1 MNFPMKFHLVK
12 IKVTNQYLEL
22 TKVLSTKNYK
32 NRMKKILKIWISVL
46 LLSIFSAS
54 ILDAQNIIKRP
65 NPPRLVND
73 FTGTLSNAQINNL
86 ERKLVDFSNSTSN
99 QITVVFVNSF
109 EGYDKAEYA
118 SLLGHQWK
126 VGQKKFD
133 NGIVILVKP
142 KKGRVRGEAFIATGY
157 GLEGA
162 IPDAIAKRIIENE
175 MFPEFKTGNYFAG
188 IDKAANVLMNLAKG
202 EYSSSEYKKR
212 TEQVPYAGMVP
223 IIIIALIFLLM
234 RVGRA
239 RSHSV
244 GHGVPFW
251 TALWLAGSMGG
262 HRSHSGSWNSFS
274 SGSGSFGGGSSFGG
288 FGGGGFGGGG
298 AGGSW

>member
-1 MNFPMKFHLVK
+1 MK
-12 IKVTNQYLEL
+12 IT
-22 TKVLSTKNYK
+22 T
-32 NRMKKILKIWISVL
+32 KIWVSVL
-46 LLSIFSAS
+46 ILSIFSTS
-54 ILDAQNIIKRP
+54 ILNAQNIIKRP
-65 NPPRLVND
+65 NPPRLIND
-73 FTGTLSNAQINNL
+73 LTGTLSKAQVNKL

-99 QITVVFVNSF
+99 QIAVVFVNSF

-118 SLLGHQWK
+118 SLLGHRWK

-142 KKGRVRGEAFIATGY
+142 KKGRVKGQAFIATGY

-162 IPDAIAKRIIENE
+162 IPDAITKRIVDNE
-175 MFPEFKTGNYFAG
+175 MIPEFIKGNYYAG
-188 IDKAANVLMNLAKG
+188 IDRATNVLMDLAKG
-202 EYSSSEYKKR
+202 EYSSSEYRKR

-223 IIIIALIFLLM
+223 IIVIALVFLLM

-262 HRSHSGSWNSFS
+262 HRGHSGSWSNFS

>member
-1 MNFPMKFHLVK
+1 
-12 IKVTNQYLEL
+12 
-22 TKVLSTKNYK
+22 
-32 NRMKKILKIWISVL
+32 MKKTIKIWVSIL
-46 LLSIFSAS
+46 LLSMFSAS
-54 ILDAQNIIKRP
+54 ILNAQNIIERP
-65 NPPRLVND
+65 DPPRLVND
-73 FTGTLSNAQINNL
+73 FTGTLSKAQVNNL
-86 ERKLVDFSNSTSN
+86 ERKLVGFSNSTSN
-99 QITVVFVNSF
+99 QIVVVFVNSF

-133 NGIVILVKP
+133 NGIVILIKP
-142 KKGRVRGEAFIATGY
+142 KRGRFKGEAFIATGY

-162 IPDAIAKRIIENE
+162 IPDAITKRIVVNE
-175 MFPEFKTGNYFAG
+175 MIPEFKTGNYYAG
-188 IDKAANVLMNLAKG
+188 IDRAANVLMGLAKG

-223 IIIIALIFLLM
+223 IIIFAIIFLLM

-251 TALWLAGSMGG
+251 KRRNWLCETR
-262 HRSHSGSWNSFS
+262 RSTT
-274 SGSGSFGGGSSFGG
+274 
-288 FGGGGFGGGG
+288 
-298 AGGSW
+298 